1 MARNKD
7 PAVLF
12 YTDDFLAGTMTMTD
26 AQVGKYIRLLC
37 LQHQQGHLPES
48 TMLYICKKI
57 DPVIWSKFTT
67 DEDGLF
73 YNQRM
78 DEEIETRR
86 KHTDKQ
92 RENVSKRW
100 AKTDTKPI
108 PNAYQID
115 TKSIPLGNGNGNGN
129 KRNIPPLID
138 DVKDY
143 CKERNNGVDPNVW
156 YDFYSSKN
164 WMIGKNKM
172 TDWKAAVRT
181 WEAKRNQQGAQSS
194 GNVFLDMLEERRAK

>member
-12 YTDDFLAGTMTMTD
+12 YTDDFLAGTMTMTNV
-26 AQVGKYIRLLC
+26 QVGKYIRLLC
-37 LQHQQGHLPES
+37 LQHQQGHLPER
-48 TMLYICKKI
+48 TMLRVCKKP
-57 DPVIWSKFTT
+57 DADIWSKFQQ
-67 DEDGLF
+67 DDNGLF

-78 DEEIETRR
+78 EEESEKRQMHIE
-86 KHTDKQ
+86 KQ
-92 RENVSKRW
+92 RENALKRW
-100 AKTDTKPI
+100 AKPE
-108 PNAYQID
+108 PENMPRQCHGNA
-115 TKSIPLGNGNGNGN
+115 TAMPLGNGNGI
-129 KRNIPPLID
+129 RNIPPLLD

-143 CKERNNGVDPNVW
+143 CNERKNGVDPNVW

-164 WMIGKNKM
+164 WMVGKNKM

-181 WEAKRNQQGAQSS
+181 WERKRNQHGEQSS